1 MTWALS
7 LSKREAS
14 GVRYHNSIPWITD
27 AAAPGLHLPI
37 SWDESEAVL
46 SLTMPRTSQAAPGI
60 THGGYLSAIADHVMG
75 FVAAQ
80 HSAGGVM
87 TRQMVIDYLA
97 PTPTSRPVTIRA
109 RAGEAGDRTV
119 SVTLECRVE
128 ASGQVT
134 FRATGSYVRISPSN
148 WSVGVGDAD
157 YDTLEDRFD
166 PSQVFRWVTNALQE
180 SYVTGGRALP
190 LVIALTVADARPQ
203 CWTVTATAEAL
214 EIEPREAASW
224 DVRFTGTVRSW
235 REFVYRVK
243 SSDELV
249 AAGAATIEDP
259 RGLLPSFVVSI
270 AS

>member
-1 MTWALS
+1 MAWALS
-7 LSKREAS
+7 HSKRKAS

-27 AAAPGLHLPI
+27 AGAPGLDLPI
-37 SWDESEAVL
+37 SWDESAAVL
-46 SLTMPRTSQAAPGI
+46 SLTMPRTSQAAPGV

-109 RAGEAGDRTV
+109 RAEEAGDRTV

-128 ASGQVT
+128 ASGKVT
-134 FRATGSYVRISPSN
+134 FRATGIYVRISRSN
-148 WSVGVGDAD
+148 WSVGVAGAD
-157 YDTLEDRFD
+157 YETLEDRFD
-166 PSQVFRWVTNALQE
+166 PSQVFRWVANALKE
-180 SYVTGGRALP
+180 SYVSGARALP
-190 LVIALTVADARPQ
+190 LVIAVTVTDAEPQ
-203 CWTVTATAEAL
+203 CWTITATAEAL

-224 DVRFTGTVRSW
+224 DARFTGTVRSW

-243 SSDELV
+243 STDELT
-249 AAGAATIEDP
+249 AAGAATVEDP
-259 RGLLPSFVVSI
+259 RGLLPSFIVSI
-270 AS
+270 TS